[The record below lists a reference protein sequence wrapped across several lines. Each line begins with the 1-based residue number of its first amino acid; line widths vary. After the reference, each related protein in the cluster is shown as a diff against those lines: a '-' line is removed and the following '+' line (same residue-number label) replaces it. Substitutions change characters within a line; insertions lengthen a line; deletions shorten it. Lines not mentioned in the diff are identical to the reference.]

1 MCTKGSPTAQAIL
14 QAGSQLTSLLLV
26 FCLPTLAAADHLP
39 PLALPRALADALG
52 PVLAAPASCSVLAA
66 LEKQPRHPQTCYLAA
81 GCLWAAPLLVR
92 PDPGP
97 PLLKDLSILQKPS
110 SLCLGLCCPMRE

>member
-1 MCTKGSPTAQAIL
+1 MKGSPTAQAIL
-14 QAGSQLTSLLLV
+14 QADSQLTSLLLV

-66 LEKQPRHPQTCYLAA
+66 LATTAEAPTNMLSDSRLSLGCSLAD
-81 GCLWAAPLLVR
+81 AP
-92 PDPGP
+92 
-97 PLLKDLSILQKPS
+97 
-110 SLCLGLCCPMRE
+110 